1 MADELRIRCS
11 SLSNFVD
18 CERRSAARM
27 FTVEIEAAGH
37 RLHSL
42 PRGIGASIGTSVHAG
57 VAYTLTEK
65 ATDGH
70 LSPDSAMTD
79 AAVHEFREIARQG
92 IDYDKETSTAN
103 MAERQVTRMALAYQ
117 TTIAPTVEPILVE
130 QRFEVDTGIGFI
142 LSGQSDLIAREPK
155 TLRDLKSGKRR
166 GHHKAQIGAY
176 SLISRAHGHEIEH
189 AKEDFVART
198 PLTKPQATPLTFTY
212 DLAVSENAAWSIL
225 KRIKVALE
233 GFRNGSEDGHLL
245 AGDPWHFTA
254 NPASMLCS
262 RRFCSAY
269 GTSWC
274 HEWRSNES
282 DT

>member
-1 MADELRIRCS
+1 
-11 SLSNFVD
+11 
-18 CERRSAARM
+18 M
-27 FTVEIEAAGH
+27 FKAEIEAAGH
-37 RLHSL
+37 RLHEL
-42 PRGIGASIGTSVHAG
+42 PQGIGASIGTSVHSG

-65 ATDGH
+65 ATSGR
-70 LSPDSAMTD
+70 LAPDSSMTD

-117 TTIAPTVEPILVE
+117 MTVAPTVEPILVE

-176 SLISRAHGHEIEH
+176 SLISRAHGYEIDH

-212 DLAVSENAAWSIL
+212 DLAVAENAAWSIL
-225 KRIKVALE
+225 KRIKVTLE
-233 GFRNGSEDGHLL
+233 TFRNGSDDGHIL
-245 AGDPWHFTA
+245 AGDPWAWTA
-254 NPASMLCS
+254 NPSSMLCS
-262 RRFCSAY
+262 ARWCPAY
-269 GTSWC
+269 KTSWC
-274 HEWRSNES
+274 AEWRENEP
-282 DT
+282 DA